1 MGAKEWRWGAPL
13 GLSPHS
19 ENRTCSQVPPSP
31 ECGEGRALTPHACPH
46 CMPHTCPHRMPHA
59 CPHRS
64 QRYCMCNPE
73 VVQQFHNPDTIFI
86 LAFAIILLNT
96 DMYSPNIKPDRKM
109 MLGDFIRNLRGRGG
123 SGDSSLPK
131 NEGLEWRKGRG
142 CLTAFYSNFQL
153 IQNLL
158 RVVLGVSD
166 PHGRLSPPVVKG
178 TGTAVLAQEVASM
191 PGIGG
196 VLRVLSFIIVCLL
209 WLFLHPLC
217 WEPVSSFY

>member
-1 MGAKEWRWGAPL
+1 MGSPP
-13 GLSPHS
+13 GLSPHP
-19 ENRTCSQVPPSP
+19 ENQTCSRVPPSP
-31 ECGEGRALTPHACPH
+31 ACVCSRVPPSPACVGGRALT
-46 CMPHTCPHRMPHA
+46 PHA

-109 MLGDFIRNLRGRGG
+109 MLEDFIRNLRGRGC
-123 SGDSSLPK
+123 SGGSSLPK
-131 NEGLEWRKGRG
+131 NEGLEWRKGWG

-153 IQNLL
+153 IRNLL

-178 TGTAVLAQEVASM
+178 TGTAVWAQEVASM

-196 VLRVLSFIIVCLL
+196 VLCVLSFIIVCLL

-217 WEPVSSFY
+217 